1 MNAQDHITLTAREVT
16 VEFDGLTALADVDLS
31 LERGEILGLIGPNGA
46 GKTTMVNVLSGFQRP
61 TAGQVVIE
69 GEPMTGARPD
79 RVARKG
85 VARTFQS
92 VRVFPAL
99 TVRENVEAAAVASG
113 SNRRNAR
120 TVCDSLLDRMGL
132 WSQATKSADALP
144 HGDERRLGIARA
156 LATRPRFLLLD
167 EPAAGLNEAESD
179 ELVTRIRAIRDDFE
193 CGVLLIEHDVR
204 LMMDVSERIQVL
216 DYGKTISVGTPQE
229 VRHDPRVIA
238 AYLGSP
244 EVTS

>member
-1 MNAQDHITLTAREVT
+1 MNAQDRTTLTAREVT

-31 LERGEILGLIGPNGA
+31 LEQGEILGLIGPNGA

-61 TAGQVVIE
+61 TNGEVAVAGE
-69 GEPMTGARPD
+69 AMTGARPD

-113 SNRRNAR
+113 SNRRDAR
-120 TVCDSLLDRMGL
+120 GACDDLLERMGL
-132 WSQATKSADALP
+132 ADQATKSADALP

-179 ELVTRIRAIRDDFE
+179 ELVMRIRAIRDDFG

-216 DYGKTISVGTPQE
+216 DYGKTIAVGTPQE

-238 AYLGSP
+238 AYLGAP